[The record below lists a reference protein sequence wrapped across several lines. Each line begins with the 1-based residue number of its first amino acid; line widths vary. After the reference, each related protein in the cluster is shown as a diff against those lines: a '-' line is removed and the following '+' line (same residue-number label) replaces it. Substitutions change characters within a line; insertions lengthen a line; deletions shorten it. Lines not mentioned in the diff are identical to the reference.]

1 LASELMSEAPES
13 HCRTDSREEAMAKI
27 ERIREILSRPF
38 DEGYFKTKVKEGWRL
53 QAVEWEREVEGEA
66 AGPARWI
73 EEVPYGLRVAD
84 DCLHLEENPVER
96 RTLELMLKLISTD
109 KSMSQIA
116 EELNRQGF
124 RTRSGAAWTQTAVF
138 NMLPRLIEAA
148 PQIWRSSSREASRM

>member
-1 LASELMSEAPES
+1 
-13 HCRTDSREEAMAKI
+13 MAKI
-27 ERIREILSRPF
+27 ERIREVLSQPF
-38 DEGYFKTKVKEGWRL
+38 DAGYFRTKLKEGWRL
-53 QAVEWEREVEGEA
+53 VAVQWEREVEGEA
-66 AGPARWI
+66 LRQERWI

-96 RTLELMLKLISTD
+96 STLELMLKLISSD

-124 RTRSGAAWTQTAVF
+124 RTRPGTAWTQTAVF

-148 PQIWRSSSREASRM
+148 PQIWRSRSTQGSRM